1 MPVTTWEG
9 VGSTARVSQRGA
21 VRADTLS
28 SGGVGAAPYTG
39 RVQAWLESLP
49 LGAAI
54 LFFWAVG
61 IVRTTAVFAL
71 GRAAATGG
79 SRRSDRV
86 RRLLDTALYRRA
98 QRLVHRWGVLAVP
111 ACFLTV
117 GLQTAVI
124 LTTAVTG
131 MPLRRWIPAM
141 LVGTLVWG
149 TIYGTVGMA
158 VVWAWLREP
167 WAVALAVVLIALL
180 AAGRA
185 AHVRRT
191 TRRTAD
197 R

>member
-1 MPVTTWEG
+1 M
-9 VGSTARVSQRGA
+9 
-21 VRADTLS
+21 
-28 SGGVGAAPYTG
+28 
-39 RVQAWLESLP
+39 QAWLESLP

-54 LFFWAVG
+54 LFFWAGAV
-61 IVRTTAVFAL
+61 VRTTTIFAL

-79 SRRSDRV
+79 SRRSDRI
-86 RRLLDTALYRRA
+86 RGLMDTAVYRRA

-141 LVGTLVWG
+141 LVGTLIWG
-149 TIYGTVGMA
+149 VIYGTVGMA
-158 VVWAWLREP
+158 VVWAWLEQP
-167 WAVALAVVLIALL
+167 WVVAPVVVVVLAMLL
-180 AAGRA
+180 GHRIRA
-185 AHVRRT
+185 RRRARGE
-191 TRRTAD
+191 RRDEEAPLS

>member
-1 MPVTTWEG
+1 M
-9 VGSTARVSQRGA
+9 
-21 VRADTLS
+21 
-28 SGGVGAAPYTG
+28 
-39 RVQAWLESLP
+39 ESLP

-71 GRAAATGG
+71 GRAGATGG

-86 RRLLDTALYRRA
+86 RRLMDTALYRRA

-141 LVGTLVWG
+141 LVGTLIWG
-149 TIYGTVGMA
+149 TVYGTVGMA

-167 WAVALAVVLIALL
+167 WAVLLVVALLALL
-180 AAGRA
+180 AAARA
-185 AHVRRT
+185 AHARRSA
-191 TRRTAD
+191 RRTAD
-197 R
+197 RQTSPGRN